1 MKKFLHVGPGGKS
14 KSESSHVYKLD
25 EWEEVRLDVNKD
37 TNPHILGSMTDLSM
51 IKDGDFSGICS
62 SHNLEH
68 IFAHEVA
75 PTLLGFE
82 RILDSEGELFIE
94 VPDLKVC
101 AEAIIKGNFNK
112 TLYESPAGPITP
124 MDMIYGHAKHIAAG
138 NHYMAHKI
146 GFTAEVLLA
155 TLKACGFKSVIV
167 MSSDYSLHCV
177 AKKGEGLEEDLKKRV
192 LAHLG
197 VKS

>member
-1 MKKFLHVGPGGKS
+1 MKKFLHVGPGGKD
-14 KSESSHVYKLD
+14 KSQSSHVYKLD

-37 TNPHILGSMTDLSM
+37 TSPHILGSMTDLSM

-68 IFAHEVA
+68 IFAHEVEK
-75 PTLLGFE
+75 TLLGFE

-94 VPDLKVC
+94 VPDLMVC

-124 MDMIYGHAKHIAAG
+124 MDMIYGHTKHIAAG

-146 GFTAEVLLA
+146 GFTADILLA
-155 TLKACGFKSVIV
+155 TLKACGFKSVV
-167 MSSDYSLHCV
+167 VLRSDYSLHCL
-177 AKKGEGLEEDLKKRV
+177 AKKGEGLEEDIKKRV

-197 VKS
+197 V

>member
-1 MKKFLHVGPGGKS
+1 MKKFLHVGPGGKD
-14 KSESSHVYKLD
+14 KSQSSHVYKLD

-37 TNPHILGSMTDLSM
+37 TSPHILGSMTDLSM
-51 IKDGDFSGICS
+51 IKDGDFRGICS

-68 IFAHEVA
+68 IFAHEVEK
-75 PTLLGFE
+75 TLLGFE

-94 VPDLKVC
+94 VPDLMVC

-124 MDMIYGHAKHIAAG
+124 MDMIYGHTKHIAAG

-146 GFTAEVLLA
+146 GFTADILLA
-155 TLKACGFKSVIV
+155 TLKACGFKSVV
-167 MSSDYSLHCV
+167 VLRSDYSLHCL
-177 AKKGEGLEEDLKKRV
+177 AKKGEGLEEDIKKRV

-197 VKS
+197 V

>member
-1 MKKFLHVGPGGKS
+1 MKKFLHVGPGGKD
-14 KSESSHVYKLD
+14 KSQSSHVYKLD

-37 TNPHILGSMTDLSM
+37 TSPHILGSMTDLSM
-51 IKDGDFSGICS
+51 IKDGDFRGICS

-68 IFAHEVA
+68 IFAHEVEK
-75 PTLLGFE
+75 TLLGFE

-94 VPDLKVC
+94 VPDLMVC

-124 MDMIYGHAKHIAAG
+124 MDMIYGHTKHIAAG

-146 GFTAEVLLA
+146 GFTADILLA
-155 TLKACGFKSVIV
+155 TLKACGFKSVV
-167 MSSDYSLHCV
+167 VLRSDYSLHCV
-177 AKKGEGLEEDLKKRV
+177 AKKGEGLEEDIKKRV

-197 VKS
+197 V

>member
-1 MKKFLHVGPGGKS
+1 MKKFLHVGPGGKD
-14 KSESSHVYKLD
+14 KSQSSHVYKLD

-68 IFAHEVA
+68 IFAHEVEK
-75 PTLLGFE
+75 TLLGFE

-94 VPDLKVC
+94 VPDLMVC

-124 MDMIYGHAKHIAAG
+124 MDMIYGHTKHIAAG

-146 GFTAEVLLA
+146 GFTADILLA
-155 TLKACGFKSVIV
+155 TLKACGFKSVV
-167 MSSDYSLHCV
+167 VLRSDYSLHCL
-177 AKKGEGLEEDLKKRV
+177 AKKGEGLEEDIKKRV

-197 VKS
+197 V